1 MPDNSEEAA
10 RGVARSVTV
19 LAAAAAVAL
28 VLWVVGSILDVLLL
42 CFSGVLLGLFL
53 HGAGTWLTRRTGLSR
68 PVAVGAFC
76 VLLIGTSGV
85 MAWLAAP
92 SVASQLDELT
102 TTLPRALDNAAEPLK
117 RFSWVDAAMKRS
129 RDGDDLLARR
139 ETWSQAGGAV
149 STALG
154 GFGSLIIFL
163 FVGLFTAFD
172 PDLYRRGFLRLIPSK
187 RRPRVSEILSLI
199 AHTLQMWMVGKLASM
214 VLVGVATWVGLAL
227 LGIPL
232 AMVLSLVAAT
242 LTFIPNFGPIL
253 SAIPAILLALLQG
266 PTTALWVAGL
276 YIAIQTVES
285 YILTPLM
292 QKKLVSL
299 PPAVTIIAQV
309 LMGTLAG
316 GLGVV
321 VATPLTAAA
330 LVLIKE
336 AYVKDLLADAGRP
349 GQ

>member
-1 MPDNSEEAA
+1 MPDSRDEAMRA
-10 RGVARSVTV
+10 IVRSAAV
-19 LAAAAAVAL
+19 LASVAAIAL
-28 VLWVVGSILDVLLL
+28 GLWVLGSTLDVLLL
-42 CFSGVLLGLFL
+42 CFAGVLLGLFL
-53 HGAGTWLTRRTGLSR
+53 HGAGTWLARRTGLSR

-76 VLLIGTSGV
+76 VLLIGAAGV

-92 SVASQLDELT
+92 SVARQLDELT

-117 RFSWVDAAMKRS
+117 SFSWVDAVMKRA
-129 RDGDDLLARR
+129 RDADDVLARR

-154 GFGSLIIFL
+154 GFGSLFIFL

-172 PDLYRRGFLRLIPSK
+172 PDLYRRGFLRLIPSR
-187 RRPRVSEILSLI
+187 RRPRVGEILSLI
-199 AHTLQMWMVGKLASM
+199 ADTLQMWMVGKLASM
-214 VLVGVATWVGLAL
+214 ALVGIATWVGLAL

-232 AMVLSLVAAT
+232 AMVLSLIAAI
-242 LTFIPNFGPIL
+242 LTFIPNLGPIL
-253 SAIPAILLALLQG
+253 SAMPAILLALLQG

-276 YIAIQTVES
+276 YVGIQTVES
-285 YILTPLM
+285 YILTPIM

-299 PPAVTIIAQV
+299 PPAVTIMAQV

-330 LVLIKE
+330 LVLINE
-336 AYVKDLLADAGRP
+336 VYVKDLLAGDGP
-349 GQ
+349 LTQ